1 MSRKSWCSRSLLTLA
16 ILATATGC
24 YAQAE
29 PVQSPNNS
37 QSAQPSTVYLV
48 PAFASE
54 LAGAQYCTA
63 ENRPEIDNT
72 QVCLHIGTH
81 DNTTVYSLETGY
93 LWERGVIVQTDNPY
107 MIAFYPADHTDLVL
121 SSEGTAYT
129 IRAYH
134 NGDGL
139 VIITPS
145 NGHITFNLTGYT
157 SGE

>member
-1 MSRKSWCSRSLLTLA
+1 MRSLA
-16 ILATATGC
+16 ILATAAGC

-29 PVQSPNNS
+29 PVQSPTNN
-37 QSAQPSTVYLV
+37 QSAQPATVYLV
-48 PAFASE
+48 PALPSE

-81 DNTTVYSLETGY
+81 DDTTTYSLETDY
-93 LWERGVIVQTDNPY
+93 LWERGTIVQADNPY
-107 MIAFYPADHTDLVL
+107 TIAFYPAEHTDLVL
-121 SSEGTAYT
+121 SPEGAPYT
-129 IRAYH
+129 LKAYH

-145 NGHITFNLTGYT
+145 NGHISLNLIGY
-157 SGE
+157 E